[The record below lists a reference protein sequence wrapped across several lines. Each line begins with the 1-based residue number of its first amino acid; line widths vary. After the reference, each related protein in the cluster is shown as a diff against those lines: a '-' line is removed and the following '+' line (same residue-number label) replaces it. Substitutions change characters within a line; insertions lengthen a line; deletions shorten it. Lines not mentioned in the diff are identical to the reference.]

1 MDKGLTLH
9 DRLDAAEAVWRLTA
23 DAKPVLPLLRT
34 VLEGKI
40 LRADFHNRGDLLYK
54 LGHVRAIAIV
64 DLMGTAAKDAAGAL
78 AAAIRAEDEY
88 NARQT
93 GFIRVMKRDEED
105 EDPDTTHL
113 IRQTG
118 LPVLRQLDPTA
129 AKALAV
135 SVKTP

>member
-1 MDKGLTLH
+1 M
-9 DRLDAAEAVWRLTA
+9 
-23 DAKPVLPLLRT
+23 LPLLRT

-40 LRADFHNRGDLLYK
+40 HRADFHNRGDFLYK

-64 DLMGTAAKDAAGAL
+64 GLMGTAAKDAAPAL
-78 AAAIRAEDEY
+78 AAAIRAEDEF

-93 GFIRVMKRDEED
+93 GFMRVLKRDEED
-105 EDPDTTHL
+105 EDPDTTNL